1 MSKTQKNRNNY
12 MKINYFLEFIC
23 SFDANV
29 NTDVSFTDLLEDTG
43 RCGNSAFYDIKV
55 LYCLGFH
62 FSFFAD

>member
-23 SFDANV
+23 SLDANV

-43 RCGNSAFYDIKV
+43 RCGNSAFE
-55 LYCLGFH
+55 L
-62 FSFFAD
+62 